1 MKGKTRVR
9 YRVRQTFW
17 SLGDDCE
24 ETFKT
29 LAEAEEY
36 GRSIA
41 TGLAG
46 IFYQRAGEYASVPH
60 RKPEQGNPGREAAI
74 PGRFPTDSGAHRDV
88 AGASLSFHVRGKMKW
103 SELVDRIYRLAVEIE
118 PVK

>member
-1 MKGKTRVR
+1 MSDKNHFR

-24 ETFKT
+24 EIFKT
-29 LAEAEEY
+29 RAEAEEY
-36 GRSIA
+36 GRRIA

-46 IFYQRAGEYASVPH
+46 IFYQRAGEYANVPH
-60 RKPEQGNPGREAAI
+60 RKLVRRNPGREAASPRGSET
-74 PGRFPTDSGAHRDV
+74 PGDIDAGSLRFQ
-88 AGASLSFHVRGKMKW
+88 VRGKMTW

-118 PVK
+118 PIK